1 MFESDQ
7 HEFDEEYAEASH
19 PAPPS
24 PPKPAAVKTEPVK
37 PKTEPVKPA
46 VYGTTR
52 GSSGLGGAPAFD
64 ARCGAR
70 TDRRRAARG
79 RTGRGLLRS
88 GGVGGVCRPGGKA
101 RSSTAA
107 EEETEPGADRGI
119 RGTRDLCDRCGN
131 HPRPKSNA
139 PNPGDL
145 GPGIVAVD
153 GLRGHLDTVWEGD
166 AKTGRLVYK
175 LRIEPMEDRWGKGF
189 SRVTSNAPMP
199 LSVNIRLLDS
209 TGFALCGKE
218 IDFRFNPE
226 TADVQVPAPPLVGAN
241 GKKLS
246 VAERN
251 AALQAAR
258 QSEIAQMQAAEV
270 IRERGKDI
278 FQNQTT
284 DEGQVT
290 AVNVQGSLPCS
301 PDQYRHTDYWD
312 FNTNFPTLEQQAALL
327 DPQHGKE
334 FAPPP
339 HPGKRNLA
347 KLQVGFV
354 IQGDDRV
361 TGYDSAR
368 GVLTAE
374 QKTFTIDKR
383 YGQAAAIAV
392 GEQLHA
398 DSLPLRPAGELRAIG
413 GGECGSAACEAGR
426 VAQLL
431 LSLSPHCSIL
441 IQRCRSGRA
450 AVCRSNR
457 RRPLST
463 W

>member
-24 PPKPAAVKTEPVK
+24 PPKPAVKPEPVK
-37 PKTEPVKPA
+37 PKTEPVKLNAEPVKPTKSAPPVAAAASA
-46 VYGTTR
+46 VPR
-52 GSSGLGGAPAFD
+52 PLA
-64 ARCGAR
+64 
-70 TDRRRAARG
+70 RAAV
-79 RTGRGLLRS
+79 LEPI
-88 GGVGGVCRPGGKA
+88 VEEPQ
-101 RSSTAA
+101 
-107 EEETEPGADRGI
+107 EEEQEETSSEDEESEDYVDPAEKPVVAPPQKKKPNLVLIGGFAALVI
-119 RGTRDLCDRCGN
+119 FVIVVAIT
-131 HPRPKSNA
+131 RPKSNA

-166 AKTGRLVYK
+166 AKTGKLVYK

-189 SRVTSNAPMP
+189 SRVVSNAPTP
-199 LSVNIRLLDS
+199 LLVNIRLLDS

-241 GKKLS
+241 GKKLT

-327 DPQHGKE
+327 DPQHGRE

-339 HPGKRNLA
+339 HAGKHDLA
-347 KLQVGFV
+347 KQQVGFV

-383 YGQAAAIAV
+383 YGQAAAMQWASNYTLIHYRCDQQANCALSSAGNAAV
-392 GEQLHA
+392 LHA
-398 DSLPLRPAGELRAIG
+398 RLGE
-413 GGECGSAACEAGR
+413 
-426 VAQLL
+426 
-431 LSLSPHCSIL
+431 
-441 IQRCRSGRA
+441 
-450 AVCRSNR
+450 
-457 RRPLST
+457 
-463 W
+463 